1 MSYRAGIGRLDFPPK
16 RLNVAEIGAMVSE
29 RLLVLQN
36 FMRLICGLVCSNSMH
51 PSTVRI
57 QLQLQSFLEITDR
70 MDSILLCEVKP
81 SFMPNKNMVQVF
93 VHSVMQMSVM
103 EKVMSGYIDAF
114 FDSTSIDDNKKWTET
129 EGRRILHGMKDFVDN
144 LEIVLYD
151 AIVNDCWDI
160 MIKYGSPGIL
170 SRRNSVSIT
179 QESCS
184 SSFSAP
190 IVNTSASAG
199 AGGGKCKGASALTSN
214 DYEFNK
220 LVQQSTNVELEL
232 SLAQSLTPALTPA
245 PTHEQQRGQ
254 GLEQAPSSSSTA
266 GKTDQG
272 TATAADNAG
281 IGGMNGRNGLGSC
294 SHAQATSHGFDDDN
308 DLLSANMEDEN
319 NLFIEKEM
327 ELKRE
332 KEKLIEREK
341 EHKEVAQQCSED
353 EMFIQIRSAVRKQ
366 VEIEVVVPCSV
377 RLRIILKRSFS
388 SSEAALRSNILKIT
402 HQPQSFFGIPVGQI
416 SPSGWEAVVV
426 LMRDIRART
435 LPHDRLEALLHTAKE
450 IPVHFLREHSSSVE
464 DNVTLGA
471 DDFLPIFIYIIARAQ
486 IPDMLALSEE
496 LQALCDPDKRMSET
510 GYYLATLEAS
520 LQHII
525 EADITSESQALFPDM
540 VRRRSSGDNSSDD
553 DEEKSILSMPSVS
566 HRKGSTQSGRG
577 R

>member
-36 FMRLICGLVCSNSMH
+36 FMRLICGLVCCNSMH
-51 PSTVRI
+51 PSTIRI
-57 QLQLQSFLEITDR
+57 QLQLQNFLEMTDR
-70 MDSILLCEVKP
+70 MDSIMSCEVRP
-81 SFMPNKNMVQVF
+81 AFMSSKNMVQVF

-114 FDSTSIDDNKKWTET
+114 FESTNIDDSKRWTEV
-129 EGRRILHGMKDFVDN
+129 EGKRILHGMKDFVDN

-151 AIVNDCWDI
+151 AVVSDCWDI
-160 MIKYGSPGIL
+160 MRKYGSPGIL
-170 SRRNSVSIT
+170 SRRNSVSNT
-179 QESCS
+179 KESCS
-184 SSFSAP
+184 SSSTAPTATANAGASAEAAAD
-190 IVNTSASAG
+190 IGASASAG
-199 AGGGKCKGASALTSN
+199 VGAEAEAGLSSSASNTSESN
-214 DYEFNK
+214 QVN
-220 LVQQSTNVELEL
+220 QSMNLELEL
-232 SLAQSLTPALTPA
+232 NSVSNKPPSTSHHDDTTASITVVAGVVNGHNGHGTSSLV
-245 PTHEQQRGQ
+245 
-254 GLEQAPSSSSTA
+254 
-266 GKTDQG
+266 
-272 TATAADNAG
+272 TATSQHSED
-281 IGGMNGRNGLGSC
+281 
-294 SHAQATSHGFDDDN
+294 
-308 DLLSANMEDEN
+308 DLLHADAVQVKT
-319 NLFIEKEM
+319 LILEKEL

-332 KEKLIEREK
+332 TEKIVEREK
-341 EHKEVAQQCSED
+341 EKEKEHIQVVQQCSKD

-402 HQPQSFFGIPVGQI
+402 HQPQSFFGIPVSQI

-426 LMRDIRART
+426 LMRDIRSRT
-435 LPHDRLEALLHTAKE
+435 LPHDRLEALLLTAKE
-450 IPVHFLREHSSSVE
+450 IPLHFQREHASSVE

-525 EADITSESQALFPDM
+525 DADITSESQALFPDM
-540 VRRRSSGDNSSDD
+540 VKRRTSGDDSSDD
-553 DEEKSILSMPSVS
+553 EEEKSIVS
-566 HRKGSTQSGRG
+566 APNTSYQRDSGHRGK
-577 R
+577 

>member
-1 MSYRAGIGRLDFPPK
+1 VSYRAGIGRLDFPPK

-36 FMRLICGLVCSNSMH
+36 FMRLICGLVCCNSMH
-51 PSTVRI
+51 PSTIRI
-57 QLQLQSFLEITDR
+57 QLQLQNFLEITDR
-70 MDSILLCEVKP
+70 MDLIMSCEVKP
-81 SFMPNKNMVQVF
+81 AFLSHKNMVQVF

-114 FDSTSIDDNKKWTET
+114 FESTNIDDSKRWTEA
-129 EGRRILHGMKDFVDN
+129 EGKRILHGMKDFVDN

-151 AIVNDCWDI
+151 AVVSDCWDI
-160 MIKYGSPGIL
+160 MRKYGSTGIL
-170 SRRNSVSIT
+170 SRRNSVSNT

-184 SSFSAP
+184 SSSSAP
-190 IVNTSASAG
+190 PTSASASAETGADVGVSSSAVVG
-199 AGGGKCKGASALTSN
+199 AGLSSSASNDSESNQVEHSVNSGLELNTGSNKSPLTSHHDDTTAPATAVTGEMNGLNGHGSSSNSTAPAASQDTEKESLHADAVEN
-214 DYEFNK
+214 DK
-220 LVQQSTNVELEL
+220 LIMEKELEL
-232 SLAQSLTPALTPA
+232 
-245 PTHEQQRGQ
+245 
-254 GLEQAPSSSSTA
+254 
-266 GKTDQG
+266 KK
-272 TATAADNAG
+272 
-281 IGGMNGRNGLGSC
+281 
-294 SHAQATSHGFDDDN
+294 
-308 DLLSANMEDEN
+308 
-319 NLFIEKEM
+319 EKE
-327 ELKRE
+327 KTVDRE
-332 KEKLIEREK
+332 KEKEKEK
-341 EHKEVAQQCSED
+341 EHSQVVQQCSED

-402 HQPQSFFGIPVGQI
+402 HQPQSFFGIPVSQI

-426 LMRDIRART
+426 LMRDIRSRT
-435 LPHDRLEALLHTAKE
+435 LPHDRLEALLLTAKE
-450 IPVHFLREHSSSVE
+450 IPLHFQREHTSSVE

-540 VRRRSSGDNSSDD
+540 VKRRTSGDDSSDD
-553 DEEKSILSMPSVS
+553 EEEKSIISTPNTSY
-566 HRKGSTQSGRG
+566 HRDSGHRG

>member
-36 FMRLICGLVCSNSMH
+36 FMRLICGLVCCNSMH
-51 PSTVRI
+51 PSTIRI
-57 QLQLQSFLEITDR
+57 QLQLQNFLEITDR
-70 MDSILLCEVKP
+70 MDLIMSCEVKP
-81 SFMPNKNMVQVF
+81 TFMSHKNMVQVF

-114 FDSTSIDDNKKWTET
+114 FESTNIDDSKRWTEA
-129 EGRRILHGMKDFVDN
+129 EGKRILHGMKDFVDN

-151 AIVNDCWDI
+151 AVVSDCWDI
-160 MIKYGSPGIL
+160 MRKYGSPGIL
-170 SRRNSVSIT
+170 SRRNSVSNT
-179 QESCS
+179 QETCS
-184 SSFSAP
+184 SSSSAP
-190 IVNTSASAG
+190 SASTSVSASAEAG
-199 AGGGKCKGASALTSN
+199 AGLSSSASN
-214 DYEFNK
+214 DSEPK
-220 LVQQSTNVELEL
+220 QVAQSMNAELEL
-232 SLAQSLTPALTPA
+232 NTVSNKSPLTSHHDDTTA
-245 PTHEQQRGQ
+245 PVTAVAGEVN
-254 GLEQAPSSSSTA
+254 GLNGYGSSSHSTA
-266 GKTDQG
+266 P
-272 TATAADNAG
+272 AASQD
-281 IGGMNGRNGLGSC
+281 
-294 SHAQATSHGFDDDN
+294 T
-308 DLLSANMEDEN
+308 
-319 NLFIEKEM
+319 EKESLHAGAVEDDKLILEKEL

-332 KEKLIEREK
+332 KEKIVEREK
-341 EHKEVAQQCSED
+341 EKEREIEKEKEHSQVVQQCSED

-402 HQPQSFFGIPVGQI
+402 HQPQSFFGIPVSQI

-426 LMRDIRART
+426 LMRDIRSRT
-435 LPHDRLEALLHTAKE
+435 LPHDRLEALLLTAKE
-450 IPVHFLREHSSSVE
+450 IPLHFQREHASSVE

-540 VRRRSSGDNSSDD
+540 VKRRTSGDDSSDD
-553 DEEKSILSMPSVS
+553 EEEKSII
-566 HRKGSTQSGRG
+566 STPNTSRQRDSGHRG

>member
-36 FMRLICGLVCSNSMH
+36 FMRIICGLVCSNSMH

-57 QLQLQSFLEITDR
+57 QLQLQSFLEITYR

-81 SFMPNKNMVQVF
+81 SFMVNKNMVQVF

-160 MIKYGSPGIL
+160 MVKYGSPGVS
-170 SRRNSVSIT
+170 SRRNSLSIT

-190 IVNTSASAG
+190 IANTNAREGEGS
-199 AGGGKCKGASALTSN
+199 GKGDIALTSN
-214 DYEFNK
+214 DYELDQ
-220 LVQQSTNVELEL
+220 LVQQSMNIEMEVA
-232 SLAQSLTPALTPA
+232 LAQSLTPALT
-245 PTHEQQRGQ
+245 HKQGQ
-254 GLEQAPSSSSTA
+254 GLEQVPSSSSTA
-266 GKTDQG
+266 GKRDQG
-272 TATAADNAG
+272 AAAASADNSV
-281 IGGMNGRNGLGSC
+281 IGGMNGRNGHESC
-294 SHAQATSHGFDDDN
+294 SHAAATSQGFDNDN
-308 DLLSANMEDEN
+308 NSLNANIEDEN
-319 NLFIEKEM
+319 NLLIEKEM
-327 ELKRE
+327 ELNRE
-332 KEKLIEREK
+332 KEKLVEREK

-435 LPHDRLEALLHTAKE
+435 LPHDRLEALLLTAKE

-553 DEEKSILSMPSVS
+553 DEEKSILSMPSIS
-566 HRKGSTQSGRG
+566 HRKGSTRRG
-577 R
+577 S

>member
-1 MSYRAGIGRLDFPPK
+1 
-16 RLNVAEIGAMVSE
+16 
-29 RLLVLQN
+29 
-36 FMRLICGLVCSNSMH
+36 MRLICGLVCSNSMH

-57 QLQLQSFLEITDR
+57 QLQLQSFLEITDK

-160 MIKYGSPGIL
+160 MVKYGSPGIL

-190 IVNTSASAG
+190 IANTSASAG
-199 AGGGKCKGASALTSN
+199 EGGGEGKGASAVTSN
-214 DYEFNK
+214 DYELNQ
-220 LVQQSTNVELEL
+220 LVQKSMNIELEL
-232 SLAQSLTPALTPA
+232 SLAQSLTPTLTPA
-245 PTHEQQRGQ
+245 PTHKQGQ
-254 GLEQAPSSSSTA
+254 GLEQVPSSSSTS

-272 TATAADNAG
+272 TAAAAAADNAA
-281 IGGMNGRNGLGSC
+281 IGGMNGSNGHGSS
-294 SHAQATSHGFDDDN
+294 SHAQATSQGFDDDN
-308 DLLSANMEDEN
+308 DLLKANTEDEN
-319 NLFIEKEM
+319 NLLIGKEM

-332 KEKLIEREK
+332 KEKLVEREK

-377 RLRIILKRSFS
+377 RLRIILKRSLS

-435 LPHDRLEALLHTAKE
+435 LPHDRLEALLLTAKE

-553 DEEKSILSMPSVS
+553 DEEKSILSMPGVA
-566 HRKGSTQSGRG
+566 HRKSSTQSSRG